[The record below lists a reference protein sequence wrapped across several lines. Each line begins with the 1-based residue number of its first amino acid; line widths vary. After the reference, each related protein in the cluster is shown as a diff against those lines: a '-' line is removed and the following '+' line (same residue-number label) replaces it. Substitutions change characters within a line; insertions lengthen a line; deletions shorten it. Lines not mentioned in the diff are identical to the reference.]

1 MEKVFHKT
9 VECGF
14 YSIFSLPGY
23 LILLIIPGMT
33 IMNSGRIL
41 INPAMTVAPF
51 AWEMLL
57 AASNLWTI
65 TYKQRK
71 NDKKARWKT
80 IKWFFYWAIDVVRSL
95 TDFRSS
101 AIFVY
106 ILVEREF
113 VYSIYF
119 VEDGKLGIHS
129 SSDYYL
135 ISAPIPNGTR
145 SLTQQESRPRHVVI
159 VCFPQHPEGVFV
171 R

>member
-9 VECGF
+9 VVCGF

-80 IKWFFYWAIDVVRSL
+80 IKWFFYWAVDVVRSL

-101 AIFVY
+101 AVFVS

-119 VEDGKLGIHS
+119 VEDMGNKVFTHLATITW
-129 SSDYYL
+129 
-135 ISAPIPNGTR
+135 SAHQYQMEP
-145 SLTQQESRPRHVVI
+145 
-159 VCFPQHPEGVFV
+159 GVWPSKNPAQGM
-171 R
+171 